1 MMKIIKPGNYEAS
14 VKPKYFCCERC
25 GCEFEASFSEYKTAS
40 QIAYMHDGIVAECK
54 CPSCGITAYA
64 YE

>member
-14 VKPKYFCCERC
+14 VKLKYFCCERC